1 MTRLLAGLAA
11 LAIVVALITPEDAQR
26 GGGATSYSA
35 ANDGARISFELAR
48 RMGWVVSRRDT
59 PLDSIAERPTAQ
71 VVLAPR
77 EELGAREV
85 HRLLENVRRGGALA
99 FTVGGNS
106 AISDSLGLDVR
117 MQPELM
123 TAGGVD
129 CRARRPRLLNYV
141 TPPTVYPIVWLRPPP
156 GPVTTLATTR
166 GDDGQIRVVIGF
178 PYGSGRVVA
187 IGSMDLF
194 TNGAVRTCEY
204 GADLAVARAWEY
216 LRPAGGG
223 ALPMVFDEYHHG
235 RGAHEGSVSAI
246 AGYLAHTSSGRMFT
260 TLLAAGIVLLLAA
273 APRPIVPADTERVVR
288 RSPLEHADALG
299 RAYEDV
305 RATRTASARLVSGLR
320 RRAGRVI
327 VTARDA
333 DEAGFLDAVARRAP
347 SVEGSVAILRRALNE
362 QLSPHEF
369 AQVADAV
376 DTIEHALLTTP
387 SARA

>member
-1 MTRLLAGLAA
+1 
-11 LAIVVALITPEDAQR
+11 
-26 GGGATSYSA
+26 
-35 ANDGARISFELAR
+35 
-48 RMGWVVSRRDT
+48 
-59 PLDSIAERPTAQ
+59 
-71 VVLAPR
+71 
-77 EELGAREV
+77 
-85 HRLLENVRRGGALA
+85 
-99 FTVGGNS
+99 
-106 AISDSLGLDVR
+106 
-117 MQPELM
+117 
-123 TAGGVD
+123 
-129 CRARRPRLLNYV
+129 
-141 TPPTVYPIVWLRPPP
+141 
-156 GPVTTLATTR
+156 
-166 GDDGQIRVVIGF
+166 
-178 PYGSGRVVA
+178 
-187 IGSMDLF
+187 
-194 TNGAVRTCEY
+194 
-204 GADLAVARAWEY
+204 
-216 LRPAGGG
+216 
-223 ALPMVFDEYHHG
+223 
-235 RGAHEGSVSAI
+235 VSAI

-260 TLLAAGIVLLLAA
+260 TLLAAGVVLLLAA